1 LEVYDCPRSLR
12 DFFNQLSRLSQ
23 RTISISPVAVD
34 VLEWSD
40 RISRHGGGSKVT
52 ALTATN
58 LVLSTTVSAKIRIQG
73 GDEVRAALKSLIGS
87 RKYEVE
93 RLIVDWSG
101 ETGLHRAELHRDGKA
116 QIISG
121 DETGAL
127 A

>member
-1 LEVYDCPRSLR
+1 
-12 DFFNQLSRLSQ
+12 
-23 RTISISPVAVD
+23 
-34 VLEWSD
+34 
-40 RISRHGGGSKVT
+40 VT

-93 RLIVDWSG
+93 KLIVDWSS

-121 DETGAL
+121 DEAGAL
-127 A
+127 ALLRTTLNAIASEASVV